1 MHQIEQPNLDKNLYM
16 DGINGGIEEDHF
28 GTSPDYLGK
37 AVERA
42 YDFIRRKFL

>member
-1 MHQIEQPNLDKNLYM
+1 MDQNLFIE
-16 DGINGGIEEDHF
+16 GISGIEEDHF

-42 YDFIRRKFL
+42 YDFIRKFL